1 MQKTPEEYLKEPY
14 SRVLIPDE
22 KGIVFAEILEF
33 PGCVS
38 QGTTVE
44 EAFNNLEEV
53 AKSWIEAALH
63 QGQEIP
69 SASLSHEFSG
79 KLVIR
84 LPRGLHRR
92 AAQMA
97 ERDRTSLNQFLA
109 TAIAERM
116 GSDDLYNRMVQKLT
130 QTQIYFN
137 YVSMQKANTSF
148 QMISSSNRDF
158 LPLALSEITN
168 TKFTHKPASKVVS
181 GKGHKKRNP
190 REVQNG

>member
-1 MQKTPEEYLKEPY
+1 MRKTAKEYLGEPY

-22 KGIVFAEILEF
+22 KSGTFFAEILEF

-38 QGTTVE
+38 QGASVE
-44 EAFNNLEEV
+44 EAFKNLEEV
-53 AKSWIEAALH
+53 AISWIEAALD

-69 SASLSHEFSG
+69 PASLSQKFSG

-97 ERDRTSLNQFLA
+97 ERDRISLNQFLT
-109 TAIAERM
+109 TAIAERL
-116 GSDDLYNRMVQKLT
+116 GADDLYNRMVQKLT

-137 YVSMQKANTSF
+137 NYILMQEATTSH
-148 QMISSSNRDF
+148 QTISSRNF
-158 LPLALSEITN
+158 LLPVHSEITN
-168 TKFTHKPASKVVS
+168 TKSTYKFSPKFLS
-181 GKGHKKRNP
+181 GKRIKKLRP
-190 REVQNG
+190 TEAKNG

>member
-22 KGIVFAEILEF
+22 SGTVFAEILEF

-44 EAFNNLEEV
+44 EAFKNLEEV
-53 AKSWIEAALH
+53 ARSWIEAALH

-109 TAIAERM
+109 TAIAERL
-116 GSDDLYNRMVQKLT
+116 GADDLYNRMVQKLM
-130 QTQIYFN
+130 QTQINLIHMPIQF
-137 YVSMQKANTSF
+137 ANTSI
-148 QMISSSNRDF
+148 QLVSTSNKDPMAR
-158 LPLALSEITN
+158 LLSDITN
-168 TKFTHKPASKVVS
+168 GETKCKSTSKMLL
-181 GKGHKKRNP
+181 GKRN
-190 REVQNG
+190 NK

>member
-1 MQKTPEEYLKEPY
+1 MKKTPEEYLKEPY

-22 KGIVFAEILEF
+22 TGTVFAEILEF

-38 QGTTVE
+38 QGKTAE
-44 EAFNNLEEV
+44 EAFKNLEEV

-84 LPRGLHRR
+84 LPRGYHRR

-97 ERDRTSLNQFLA
+97 ERDRTSLNQFFV
-109 TAIAERM
+109 TAIAERL
-116 GSDDLYNRMVQKLT
+116 GANDLYNRMVQKLM
-130 QTQIYFN
+130 QTHIN
-137 YVSMQKANTSF
+137 LIHMPVHIANTSI
-148 QMISSSNRDF
+148 QLVSPSNKDPMT
-158 LPLALSEITN
+158 LVLSEITN
-168 TKFTHKPASKVVS
+168 GETKRKSTSKVLS
-181 GKGHKKRNP
+181 RKRNSK
-190 REVQNG
+190 

>member
-14 SRVLIPDE
+14 SRILIPDE
-22 KGIVFAEILEF
+22 RGTVFAEILEF

-38 QGTTVE
+38 QGKTVE
-44 EAFNNLEEV
+44 EAFENLEEV

-63 QGQEIP
+63 HRQEIP

-92 AAQMA
+92 AAQKA

-109 TAIAERM
+109 TAIAERL
-116 GSDDLYNRMVQKLT
+116 GADDLYNRMVQKLA
-130 QTQIYFN
+130 QTQINFIN
-137 YVSMQKANTSF
+137 MPVHISNISMQSV
-148 QMISSSNRDF
+148 SSSNKES
-158 LPLALSEITN
+158 LTLSLSELTN
-168 TKFTHKPASKVVS
+168 GESKRKFATKVLSGKRNKKQKFTEA
-181 GKGHKKRNP
+181 
-190 REVQNG
+190 ENG